1 GPLKEKIGL
10 SDLKRP
16 KTYMTIENFM
26 YMERQLWQNDGHEYL
41 HDGYRVLISA
51 KLKCHVFTSARVG
64 EISEGS
70 SRAGTGKGLLY
81 RHTEMLVA
89 WKDGQPELRYSFK
102 REFAKRMHN
111 KEDQR

>member
-1 GPLKEKIGL
+1 MLTETQYIRGPLKEKIGL

-81 RHTEMLVA
+81 RVREYHNHATKIQANIYE
-89 WKDGQPELRYSFK
+89 PYSTP
-102 REFAKRMHN
+102 RC
-111 KEDQR
+111 